1 MNLFELISEYKKIEG
16 RKSGLLFSGGECMY
30 LVNEKCCKAEC
41 EILCLNGICR
51 EYSEGFMIIKHGANV
66 TVYEKY
72 QRVLKLREVIVTYR
86 IITDSGDICGVF
98 TGGNEIFPAE
108 IQSSDSR
115 IISLIKHL
123 ISGRAEQ
130 KYTVLPELR
139 LMQQAMSD
147 GEVRLQ
153 ENLLSTVKPL
163 RDELN

>member
-1 MNLFELISEYKKIEG
+1 MNLFELIDEYNKIEG

-30 LVNEKCCKAEC
+30 LINEKCCKAEC
-41 EILCLNGICR
+41 GILCLNGICR
-51 EYSEGFMIIKHGANV
+51 EYSEGFLIIKHGANV
-66 TVYEKY
+66 TVYEKN

-98 TGGNEIFPAE
+98 TGGNEVFPAE

-123 ISGRAEQ
+123 ISGRTVQ

-139 LMQQAMSD
+139 LMQKVMAE
-147 GEVRLQ
+147 GEMNLQ
-153 ENLLSTVKPL
+153 ENLLSTVKLL
-163 RDELN
+163 RDELH

>member
-1 MNLFELISEYKKIEG
+1 MNWFELISEYNKIEG

-30 LVNEKCCKAEC
+30 LVNEKCGKAKC

-51 EYSEGFMIIKHGANV
+51 EYSEGFLIIKHGANV

-98 TGGNEIFPAE
+98 TGGNEVFPAE

-123 ISGRAEQ
+123 ISGRAVQ

-139 LMQQAMSD
+139 LMQQAMAE
-147 GEVRLQ
+147 GEIKLQ

>member
-1 MNLFELISEYKKIEG
+1 MNLFELIDEYNKIEG
-16 RKSGLLFSGGECMY
+16 RKSGLLFSSGKCMY
-30 LVNEKCCKAEC
+30 LINEKCCKAEC
-41 EILCLNGICR
+41 GILCLNGICR
-51 EYSEGFMIIKHGANV
+51 EYSEGFLIIKHGANV

-98 TGGNEIFPAE
+98 TGRNEVFPAE

-123 ISGRAEQ
+123 ISGRAEK

-139 LMQQAMSD
+139 LMQQALAE
-147 GEVRLQ
+147 GEINLQ

-163 RDELN
+163 REELH